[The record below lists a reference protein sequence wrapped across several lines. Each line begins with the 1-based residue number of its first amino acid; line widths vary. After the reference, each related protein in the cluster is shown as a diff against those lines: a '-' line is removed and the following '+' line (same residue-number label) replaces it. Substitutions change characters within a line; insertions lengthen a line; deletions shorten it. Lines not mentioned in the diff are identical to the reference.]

1 LHCRWCCHNSQGR
14 NGQGE
19 DKWWRGGVEGDQ
31 VEKVLSKG
39 RRNEYAGKIIF
50 LKRVEKIFD
59 CGDEN
64 FF

>member
-1 LHCRWCCHNSQGR
+1 LHSRWCCHNSQGR